1 LKIKSYLYSQLSI
14 SFLPIFL
21 GLYFITSIIFL
32 VKIAS
37 LTSVITIDAFEL
49 FKLYGYSVPKII
61 FFTVPISFFI
71 SLVITLA
78 KLSSEYELIVITSF
92 GFNPMKILKIFFPS
106 TFLLSIAL
114 LIISVGLIPKTDYL
128 MSTFLDK
135 KKKEANFN
143 IKASEFGQKFG
154 DWLIYIDKKD
164 GKNYENVRLFK
175 TKEGL
180 DQFILANR
188 AVLNNKDGDLN
199 FTLIEGKAFY
209 IGDEELNQID
219 YKTMDINDSIVN
231 KKDFIFTNSYNYWKY
246 SLQNDSNIDDFTFF
260 ILTSLFPLI
269 SLFLVIAFGYYNPRY
284 EKNRAIGLSLIAV
297 VIYYVITKYLTKNID
312 LHSLYVAPSIWIMG
326 TYYLYIK
333 TTKKLY

>member
-1 LKIKSYLYSQLSI
+1 MKIKSYLYSQLSL

-37 LTSVITIDAFEL
+37 LTSVITIDGFEL
-49 FKLYGYSVPKII
+49 FKLYSYTIPKII

-92 GFNPMKILKIFFPS
+92 GLNPMKILKIFFP
-106 TFLLSIAL
+106 TTLVLSLAL
-114 LIISVGLIPKTDYL
+114 VVISVGLIPKTDYL
-128 MSTFLDK
+128 MDTFLAK

-164 GKNYENVRLFK
+164 GKKYENIKLFK
-175 TKEGL
+175 TEKGL
-180 DQFILANR
+180 DQFILANE
-188 AVLNNKDGDLN
+188 AVLNNKDGELS
-199 FTLIEGKAFY
+199 FRLINGKAFY
-209 IGDEELNQID
+209 IADDELNQID

-231 KKDFIFTNSYNYWKY
+231 KKGFIFTDAINYWKY
-246 SLQNDSNIDDFTFF
+246 NLTRGSDIDDFTFF

-284 EKNRAIGLSLIAV
+284 EKNRSIGLSLVAV
-297 VIYYVITKYLTKNID
+297 VIYYVITKYLTKNVD
-312 LHSLYVAPSIWIMG
+312 LHSLYIAPTLWIIG
-326 TYYLYIK
+326 TYYLYTK